1 MLNNTNDMKTVYS
14 TMDKAL
20 YIINITRNVGKSL
33 EYALSI
39 LEWYS
44 NTDAED
50 IELRRLINKYWK

>member
-44 NTDAED
+44 DTDAED
-50 IELRRLINKYWK
+50 IELRRLINKYW

>member
-1 MLNNTNDMKTVYS
+1 MKTNALRR
-14 TMDKAL
+14 TGKQFDTRDKAL
-20 YIINITRNVGKSL
+20 YIINMTKNVGKSL

-50 IELRRLINKYWK
+50 IELKTLITFYW

>member
-1 MLNNTNDMKTVYS
+1 MKTVYS

-50 IELRRLINKYWK
+50 LELKRLIIKYW

>member
-1 MLNNTNDMKTVYS
+1 MKTVYS